1 MLTPAVEQILTKS
14 KSQGWVLE
22 PEAKRLLSLAGLPVP
37 RYFWA
42 KTTAEAGRFAAEI
55 GFPVVAKVVSAE
67 IVHKSDQGGVVVGI
81 ANPGQLADVFD
92 RFSRLPGFAGML
104 VEEMISGLELIIGAK
119 IDFQF
124 GPVIL
129 LGMGGT
135 RAEIYKDVALRMAP
149 LNEACIGTMI
159 KTLRAHRLLEGYRGE
174 APINLEALSR
184 LMMLF
189 SQLVMDLVEE
199 RIESIDLNPVMCSS
213 ERCVIADARI
223 MLTN

>member
-1 MLTPAVEQILTKS
+1 MLTPTAEKIMTTS
-14 KSQGWVLE
+14 KTQGWVLE

-37 RYFWA
+37 RYLWA
-42 KTTAEAGRFAAEI
+42 KTAAEAEIFAGEI
-55 GFPVVAKVVSAE
+55 GFPVVAKIVSAE

-81 ANPGQLADVFD
+81 ANAGQLAEVFA
-92 RFSRLPGFAGML
+92 RFSRLPGFAGVL
-104 VEEMISGLELIIGAK
+104 VEEMITGLELIVGAK

-135 RAEIYKDVALRMAP
+135 RAEIYRDVTLRMAP
-149 LNEACIGTMI
+149 LNEVCIGTMI
-159 KTLRAHRLLEGYRGE
+159 KTLRAYRLLEGYRGE

-184 LMMLF
+184 LMILF
-189 SQLVMDLVEE
+189 SQLVMDMEE
-199 RIESIDLNPVMCSS
+199 RIESIDLNPVLCSS

-223 MLTN
+223 MLK